1 MLVGFMQQDRSSL
14 RQVVSLAQPVHEP
27 AKISS
32 DLQQDHLATAARLG
46 GQILRLRGSDFWRL
60 NRVLHLY
67 RQARCEQDPL
77 ERFHQYLRALEGPT
91 KPPNQG
97 GGTTKNFVAR
107 MTELTDPAHTDL
119 FKRLYDRRGAVEH
132 LREHEILRDRSR
144 AARIGLVEDA
154 HFAEFTSRS
163 VLARIVDN
171 DHLWGH
177 FGTAD
182 STDRFWDLD
191 EAERRRI
198 WGTPIDPSLALD
210 GFDASMLSDEELGV
224 SP

>member
-1 MLVGFMQQDRSSL
+1 
-14 RQVVSLAQPVHEP
+14 
-27 AKISS
+27 
-32 DLQQDHLATAARLG
+32 
-46 GQILRLRGSDFWRL
+46 
-60 NRVLHLY
+60 
-67 RQARCEQDPL
+67 
-77 ERFHQYLRALEGPT
+77 
-91 KPPNQG
+91 
-97 GGTTKNFVAR
+97 

-144 AARIGLVEDA
+144 AAMIGLVKDA